1 MRALVPMR
9 LLARLRRLPGDRR
22 ATVMIEMAACIP
34 FLALVGLGGLE
45 MANLTLTH
53 TRISQIGLS
62 AADNASRM
70 ASGSSLSLL
79 PVSEADI
86 YDVFLGVEKQAAGLD
101 FEQNGRIILSSL
113 EQNEAGGQW
122 LHWQR
127 CYGDLDVASSYGVQ
141 GDGATGTD
149 FPGMG
154 EEGAEVTAPAKSA
167 VMFVE
172 VVYTYQPLAFGGWLG
187 PRTIRSKAAFN
198 VRETRDLRTVSAS
211 ADVPDMTCPVPAEPE
226 AVP

>member
-1 MRALVPMR
+1 MRSLAPMR

-34 FLALVGLGGLE
+34 FLALVGFGGLE

-86 YDVFLGVEKQAAGLD
+86 YDVFLGAEKQAGGLD

-113 EQNEAGGQW
+113 ERNEDGGQW

-127 CYGDLDVASSYGVQ
+127 CYGELDVASSYGVQ
-141 GDGATGTD
+141 GDGASGTG
-149 FPGMG
+149 FAGMG
-154 EEGAEVTAPAKSA
+154 DAGAEVTAPPKSA

-172 VVYTYQPLAFGGWLG
+172 IVYEYQPLAFGNWLG

-198 VRETRDLRTVSAS
+198 VRETRDLRSVSTS
-211 ADVPDMTCPVPAEPE
+211 ADIPDMTCPVPAEP
-226 AVP
+226 APAP